1 MHGRVTL
8 FIALRKEILDALF
21 TGAAAFYVGGV
32 CLWRGCNA
40 LIAYCNAIKSQ
51 VTGDDR
57 GVQTVAAQSG
67 LTIVSDR
74 GSGNGC
80 HIQ

>member
-1 MHGRVTL
+1 MRGRVTL
-8 FIALRKEILDALF
+8 FIALRKEILGALF

-32 CLWRGCNA
+32 CLRRGCNA
-40 LIAYCNAIKSQ
+40 VIAYCNAIKSQ
-51 VTGDDR
+51 VTRVDR
-57 GVQTVAAQSG
+57 DVQTVATQSG
-67 LTIVSDR
+67 LTIVGDR

>member
-1 MHGRVTL
+1 MRGRVTL
-8 FIALRKEILDALF
+8 FIALRKEILGALF

-32 CLWRGCNA
+32 CLRRGCNTS
-40 LIAYCNAIKSQ
+40 IAYCNAIKSQ
-51 VTGDDR
+51 ATGVDCD
-57 GVQTVAAQSG
+57 VQTVATQSG

-80 HIQ
+80 HVQ

>member
-1 MHGRVTL
+1 MRGRVTL

-32 CLWRGCNA
+32 CLRRGCNA
-40 LIAYCNAIKSQ
+40 STAYFNAIKSQ
-51 VTGDDR
+51 ATGVDR
-57 GVQTVAAQSG
+57 GVQTVATQSG
-67 LTIVSDR
+67 LTIVGDR

>member
-1 MHGRVTL
+1 MRGRVTL
-8 FIALRKEILDALF
+8 FIAMRKEILGALF

-32 CLWRGCNA
+32 CLRRGCNA
-40 LIAYCNAIKSQ
+40 LMTYCNAIKSQ
-51 VTGDDR
+51 VTGVDC
-57 GVQTVAAQSG
+57 GVQTVAALSG
-67 LTIVSDR
+67 LSIVGDR

>member
-1 MHGRVTL
+1 MRGRVTL
-8 FIALRKEILDALF
+8 FIAMRKEILDALF
-21 TGAAAFYVGGV
+21 TGTAFYVSGV
-32 CLWRGCNA
+32 CLRRGCNA

-51 VTGDDR
+51 VTGVDR
-57 GVQTVAAQSG
+57 GIQTVATQSG
-67 LTIVSDR
+67 LTIVGDR

>member
-1 MHGRVTL
+1 MRGRVTL
-8 FIALRKEILDALF
+8 FIAMRKDILDALF
-21 TGAAAFYVGGV
+21 TGAAAFCVGGV
-32 CLWRGCNA
+32 CLRRGCNA

-51 VTGDDR
+51 VTGVDR
-57 GVQTVAAQSG
+57 DVQTVATQSG
-67 LTIVSDR
+67 LTIVGDR